1 MSVESMS
8 RAVVHQNFPGAG
20 FGVTQ
25 IYERVPKEGED
36 GTDDDIRM
44 GDRTEEGFEG
54 EETCEEVREEDE
66 EESE

>member
-1 MSVESMS
+1 M
-8 RAVVHQNFPGAG
+8 HQNLPGAG
-20 FGVTQ
+20 FGVSQ

-36 GTDDDIRM
+36 GTDDDICV

-54 EETCEEVREEDE
+54 EETCEKVREEDE